1 MGIQG
6 VTERLPIGAKTN
18 LIEEAAVEV
27 VMEGEVVTVIEVE
40 AGAEEVG
47 GEVAVVGGA
56 VLTRA
61 AGVIRMLP
69 GLEGMTARWP
79 RWVLPSLLR
88 FTCHE
93 RRETVIM
100 HIRIESS
107 SCVVKSRLG

>member
-6 VTERLPIGAKTN
+6 VIGLLSIAAVIN
-18 LIEEAAVEV
+18 PIEEAAVEV
-27 VMEGEVVTVIEVE
+27 VEGEVVTAIGVE
-40 AGAEEVG
+40 AGAEEVVA
-47 GEVAVVGGA
+47 EVAVAAGA
-56 VLTRA
+56 VPTRA

-79 RWVLPSLLR
+79 RWVLPKLLR
-88 FTCHE
+88 YTCHK

-100 HIRIESS
+100 HIRIESL

>member
-6 VTERLPIGAKTN
+6 VTERLPIGAKIN

-27 VMEGEVVTVIEVE
+27 VEGEVVTVIELE

-47 GEVAVVGGA
+47 VEVAVVAGA

-79 RWVLPSLLR
+79 RWVLPKLLR
-88 FTCHE
+88 YTCHE
-93 RRETVIM
+93 RSETVIM

>member
-6 VTERLPIGAKTN
+6 VIGPLLIAAVINPIEA
-18 LIEEAAVEV
+18 AAVEV
-27 VMEGEVVTVIEVE
+27 VEGEVVTAIEVE
-40 AGAEEVG
+40 EGVVA
-47 GEVAVVGGA
+47 EVAVAAGA
-56 VLTRA
+56 VPTRA
-61 AGVIRMLP
+61 AEVIRMLP

-88 FTCHE
+88 YTCHE

>member
-6 VTERLPIGAKTN
+6 VIGALPIAAVTN
-18 LIEEAAVEV
+18 PIEEAAVEV
-27 VMEGEVVTVIEVE
+27 VEGEVVMAIEVE
-40 AGAEEVG
+40 AGAEEVVA
-47 GEVAVVGGA
+47 EVAVVAEA
-56 VLTRA
+56 VPTRA

-79 RWVLPSLLR
+79 RWVLPKLLR
-88 FTCHE
+88 YTCHE
-93 RRETVIM
+93 RSETVIM